1 MKKTEF
7 IDQLK
12 EIVKSNKE
20 AFKNDKPAIRETMHI
35 LKDTLHRAGILT
47 DSQVQN
53 WILTDRELKQ
63 LLNIAK
69 GA

>member
-1 MKKTEF
+1 MKKLEF

-12 EIVKSNKE
+12 EIVKNDKKSFN
-20 AFKNDKPAIRETMHI
+20 NDKPALRLLFSLEV
-35 LKDTLHRAGILT
+35 DTLHRNGDLT
-47 DSQVQN
+47 GSQAQN
-53 WILTDRELKQ
+53 WILTDTELKQ